1 MGRNVYIYNSPCKD
15 IGRTPLQLGEE
26 LFDGRIVV
34 LLRYGGGRGKDAS
47 GHRKNV
53 LMAEMV

>member
-34 LLRYGGGRGKDAS
+34 LLRYGGGRGKDVAIE
-47 GHRKNV
+47 R
-53 LMAEMV
+53 MC